1 MVKGEEMQA
10 AVDRKIYKG
19 IDKEREG
26 SVRAW
31 GEEMRVLKSQEN
43 RADIFKRLQTG
54 DKRIAGSDIRN
65 LWQCVPIYHF
75 LLPTPANNA
84 AVSSFRNILCHM
96 VCFSGHEA
104 GIILLTDMKSVYF
117 LPRWTADTSELRIDE

>member
-31 GEEMRVLKSQEN
+31 GEEMRVLQS
-43 RADIFKRLQTG
+43 
-54 DKRIAGSDIRN
+54 
-65 LWQCVPIYHF
+65 
-75 LLPTPANNA
+75 
-84 AVSSFRNILCHM
+84 
-96 VCFSGHEA
+96 
-104 GIILLTDMKSVYF
+104 
-117 LPRWTADTSELRIDE
+117 